1 MCSKSGNFTA
11 NSYYAQNLKNLLGDL
26 YLKTPLT
33 GFSTSSIG
41 QNYDQ
46 TNGLS
51 LCRGDVSSDNC
62 KSCVLDASEELGKR
76 CPYDKEAIIWY
87 DNCLL
92 KYSDKDFLGKIDNTY
107 KFYMWNLRVVSKPE
121 YFNAKTKELL
131 GNLAENAYKKKN
143 LYATGEMEIEE
154 NKKLNGLV
162 QCTRDISNEDC
173 KKCLD
178 GIITELPSCCDGKE
192 GGRVDSGDSFM
203 ELWGANIRQKD
214 LLFEFAYNQFS
225 SQTASLRFSAS
236 SIGQKPDRSHGLS
249 LCRGDVSSD
258 DCKSCILDASQELGK
273 RCPYD
278 KEAIIWYDSCLLKY
292 SDDCFRGEI
301 DNRYK
306 FYMWNVAVVSKPE
319 YFNSKMRELL
329 GSLIDEAYWVQ
340 DLYAT
345 GEMKIGENEKLYGL
359 VQCTKDISNEECK
372 KCLEVIV
379 TELPHCCDGQKG
391 GRDVGGSCNFR
402 YEMYPF
408 FNTP

>member
-1 MCSKSGNFTA
+1 MASSKLISCLLFLSSIAFLAQTVSSNYLYHFCSKSGNFTA
-11 NSYYAQNLKNLLGDL
+11 NSYYAQNLKNLLADL
-26 YLKTPLT
+26 NSK
-33 GFSTSSIG
+33 TSS
-41 QNYDQ
+41 
-46 TNGLS
+46 
-51 LCRGDVSSDNC
+51 
-62 KSCVLDASEELGKR
+62 
-76 CPYDKEAIIWY
+76 
-87 DNCLL
+87 
-92 KYSDKDFLGKIDNTY
+92 
-107 KFYMWNLRVVSKPE
+107 
-121 YFNAKTKELL
+121 
-131 GNLAENAYKKKN
+131 
-143 LYATGEMEIEE
+143 TG
-154 NKKLNGLV
+154 
-162 QCTRDISNEDC
+162 
-173 KKCLD
+173 
-178 GIITELPSCCDGKE
+178 
-192 GGRVDSGDSFM
+192 
-203 ELWGANIRQKD
+203 
-214 LLFEFAYNQFS
+214 
-225 SQTASLRFSAS
+225 FSAS
-236 SIGQKPDRSHGLS
+236 SIGQKPDRSHGIS

-306 FYMWNVAVVSKPE
+306 FYMWNVAVVSKPK

-359 VQCTKDISNEECK
+359 VQCTKDLSNEECK